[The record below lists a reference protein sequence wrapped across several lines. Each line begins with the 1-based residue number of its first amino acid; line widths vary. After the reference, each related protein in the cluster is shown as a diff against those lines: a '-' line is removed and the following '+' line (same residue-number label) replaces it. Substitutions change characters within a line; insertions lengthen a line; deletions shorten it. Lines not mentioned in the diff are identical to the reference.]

1 MSIIEIIAAVFG
13 AVGVWLAVKQHIWN
27 WWVSLVSVI
36 IYVYIFAKALLYAD
50 AGVEIIYILLTFYGV
65 RNWKNG
71 TDNTNLKVSKSTE
84 LQLVTYGVLIIVS
97 TVIIAQVLALLG
109 SSMLWLDA
117 LTASMSLVA
126 TYMMARKQLEHWL
139 IWIVADGIYI
149 YMYVQKDL
157 LPTALLS
164 LLFVLMAVKGYI
176 DWRKE
181 LSK

>member
-27 WWVSLVSVI
+27 WWISLVSVI

-50 AGVEIIYILLTFYGV
+50 AGVEIVYILLTFYGLN
-65 RNWKNG
+65 NWKNG
-71 TDNTNLKVSKSTE
+71 GDNATLKVSNTPK
-84 LQLVTYGVLIIVS
+84 LYLVVYAFIISILTVL
-97 TVIIAQVLALLG
+97 IAQVLTLLG

-139 IWIVADGIYI
+139 LWIVADSIYI

-157 LPTALLS
+157 LPT
-164 LLFVLMAVKGYI
+164 
-176 DWRKE
+176 
-181 LSK
+181 